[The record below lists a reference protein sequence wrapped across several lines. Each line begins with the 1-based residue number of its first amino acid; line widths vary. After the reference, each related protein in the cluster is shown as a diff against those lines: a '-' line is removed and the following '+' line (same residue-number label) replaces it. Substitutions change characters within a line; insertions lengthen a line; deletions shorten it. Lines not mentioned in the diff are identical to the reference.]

1 VFFARL
7 EHVVRF
13 DRALVRPRPAVW
25 GRIMRIGLPPGGEFA
40 LMFVYMG
47 VVYWVIRPFGAQA
60 QAGYGLG
67 SRVMQSIFLPAMAI
81 AFAAAPLAGQNVG
94 ARKHGRVRET
104 FRSAALMGSG
114 VMLVLTLLCQWRP
127 DLLIGVF
134 TREGDVVAVGSQ
146 FLGITSWNFVAS
158 GVIFTCSGLF
168 QALGNTVPSLVSSA
182 SRLVI
187 FAAPAVWLSTRP
199 GFTLQRLW
207 LLSVAT
213 VTMQAVFSVWLL
225 QRELRLRF
233 AGADGQ
239 VSPIGVTRAEG

>member
-1 VFFARL
+1 
-7 EHVVRF
+7 
-13 DRALVRPRPAVW
+13 
-25 GRIMRIGLPPGGEFA
+25 
-40 LMFVYMG
+40 
-47 VVYWVIRPFGAQA
+47 
-60 QAGYGLG
+60 
-67 SRVMQSIFLPAMAI
+67 MAI